1 MHQEAPHRDTFKQ
14 SWLQRTGARLLA
26 ASTLTLSFA
35 CLAPGRCVA
44 QETVA
49 PTAES
54 SPAATSSVANLLE
67 TTQGQAS
74 DALEF
79 ALSHI
84 GIRYKFGGNT
94 PDSGFDCSGFVRWV
108 FNRTWGVLL
117 PRTSMD
123 IAALG
128 KPVDKEDLKP
138 GDLVFFNTMR
148 QAFSHVGIYLGDGQF
163 LHAPSRGSQ
172 VRVENL
178 DLSYWKKRF
187 NGARRMDPEAMP
199 LPSENR

>member
-1 MHQEAPHRDTFKQ
+1 MYPEPLHEHVCSNTTPRRAHSCKFAP
-14 SWLQRTGARLLA
+14 ARLTLA
-26 ASTLTLSFA
+26 FA
-35 CLAPGRCVA
+35 LAMPLQCLA
-44 QETVA
+44 QESLATPA
-49 PTAES
+49 PT
-54 SPAATSSVANLLE
+54 SPSAAGNLLE
-67 TTQGQAS
+67 ATQAHVT
-74 DALEF
+74 DTLEF

-128 KPVDKEDLKP
+128 TPVAKEDLKP

-148 QAFSHVGIYLGDGQF
+148 QTFSHVGIYLGDGQF

-187 NGARRMDPEAMP
+187 NGARRIDPDAVP
-199 LPSENR
+199 LPPENK